1 MESKIRELL
10 FLKYYIA
17 YSAYRRQVH
26 IDTGDFQMAMYHQFL
41 FLDYTEKAGAIML
54 SMTNKER
61 ADYYQAMLC
70 WDYK

>member
-1 MESKIRELL
+1 MESKVIELL

-41 FLDYTEKAGAIML
+41 FLDYAEQFGAL
-54 SMTNKER
+54 KNSMTDKQY
-61 ADYYQAMLC
+61 AKYLAAMLC